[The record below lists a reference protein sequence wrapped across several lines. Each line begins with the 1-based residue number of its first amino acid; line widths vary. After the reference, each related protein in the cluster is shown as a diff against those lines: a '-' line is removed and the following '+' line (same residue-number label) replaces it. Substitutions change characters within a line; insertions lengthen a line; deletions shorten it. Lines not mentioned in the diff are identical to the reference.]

1 MTVQN
6 KTQANGKN
14 AANPLVQAEGLSK
27 VYGAVGNQVYALRD
41 VSLNIQPGE
50 FVAIMGPSGSG
61 KSTLLYLLGGLD
73 QPTSGTVSLRG
84 DNLNTLNDKALS
96 HRRRTEIGF
105 VFQFFNLIPVLTARE
120 NVAMPLILDGVKR
133 PEALKRADDALS
145 KVGLAD
151 RAGHRPSELSG
162 GQQQRVALARALV
175 IEPALIFG
183 DEPTGNL
190 DSQSSEEVV
199 QLLRRVTDE
208 WKRTVVIVTHDP
220 RVAAYADRIVFLKDG
235 RIVDENLLKGQGN
248 SDQIREQL
256 GRVAITTR

>member
-1 MTVQN
+1 MTTQN
-6 KTQANGKN
+6 QPNGSVFSG
-14 AANPLVQAEGLSK
+14 PLVRAEKLVK
-27 VYGAVGNQVYALRD
+27 TYGTASLPVHALND
-41 VSLNIQPGE
+41 VSLTIEQGE

-73 QPTSGTVSLRG
+73 RPTTGNVWLRG
-84 DNLNTLNDKALS
+84 DNLNSLNDKALS

-133 PEALKRADDALS
+133 PEALKRADAALA
-145 KVGLAD
+145 KVGLAE
-151 RAGHRPSELSG
+151 RASHRPSELSG
-162 GQQQRVALARALV
+162 GEQQRVALARALV

-190 DSQSSEEVV
+190 DSQSSDDVV
-199 QLLRRVTDE
+199 QLLRRATDE
-208 WKRTVVIVTHDP
+208 WKRTIVIVTHDP

-235 RIVDENLLKGQGN
+235 RIVDENRLKGQGN

-256 GRVAITTR
+256 SKVAIATK